1 MTHYSKLVEK
11 KIKSRSVYRG
21 VTGFNVD
28 TVKLINGKTASREY
42 MLHPGA
48 AAVLAFLD
56 GKILFVEQ
64 YRYPVKKVTLEIPA
78 GKMKKGQSPLA
89 CAKAELE
96 EETGYKAGKL
106 KKLLSFNTSVAFADE
121 VLHIYFTDTL
131 TKGIRHLDEDEFVN
145 IKLIDFEKALKMV
158 KTGKITDSKTVIA
171 LLYYKAFLESGRN

>member
-28 TVKLINGKTASREY
+28 TVKLINGKTDTREY

-48 AAVLAFLD
+48 SAVLTFVD
-56 GKILFVEQ
+56 GKVLLVEQ
-64 YRYPVKKVTLEIPA
+64 YRYPIKKVTLEIPA

-121 VLHIYFTDTL
+121 VLHIYLAEKL
-131 TKGIRHLDEDEFVN
+131 TEGKRHLDEDEFVN
-145 IKLIDFEKALKMV
+145 IKLVDFDKALKMV
-158 KTGKITDSKTVIA
+158 KSGKITDSKTVIA
-171 LLYYKAFLESGRN
+171 LLYYKAFLGGKNN